1 MDIITE
7 IEKQTFLIDK
17 SAACFPSVF
26 FFIPC
31 TSWIETNEKITN
43 GTIRVKKRT

>member
-7 IEKQTFLIDK
+7 IEKQTFLINK
-17 SAACFPSVF
+17 SAACFPVF

-31 TSWIETNEKITN
+31 TSWIETNEKKLQM
-43 GTIRVKKRT
+43 GPLE